1 MFGIRN
7 KIYIIPLSIVVI
19 CLIIISA
26 FFGIYMMAYIKNEK
40 LRDFQCTTQSK
51 VEEADAFLHSIERDV
66 TSISHNTFLTNLID
80 AVKREDTE
88 EINHCK
94 FEVEMLFKTFS
105 ESRRIYDQI
114 RYIDFTGHEVVRVD
128 INGKGVY
135 VVPQEELRDK
145 SNRYYFQETVKLNE
159 GNVYISEL
167 DLNREGGS
175 VEIPH
180 KPMLR
185 YAVPVSGS
193 DKQVQGIVVLN
204 VQADHLLK
212 KILTREILNGAGTY
226 LLDQDGYYLLHPEA
240 TKQWGGLNDLNTGEN
255 VKRDLPQETAALILS
270 GKPESRLVDKQFFNL
285 IPIYF
290 DSSNHERYWIMAESL
305 DKSIVYS
312 PIYAF
317 VILLCIVIAL
327 LIAGAVVF
335 SLIFLKRITN
345 PLRLLVKGTKQIA
358 DGDLEHTITIEKKH
372 NEITELTETFNL
384 MVKRLR
390 ASSEE
395 NRQLF
400 LQLKQ
405 GQGQWQETFDTITDL
420 ITIHDKDLRIIM
432 ANRAFS
438 EKFNISTEELHN
450 KKYHEI
456 FHGTDEPSPTCPLV
470 RIVESLHPEFEEV
483 EGSDIGGA
491 FLVSVYPILDEEGK
505 LNGVVRL
512 AKEITERKKV
522 LKEIEMG
529 IEYTENLLETA
540 HDAIVCVDEEGII
553 NIWNQSAEKVF
564 GYKKSEIIGL
574 SVKEIISAGVLDGFL
589 QMSKLIK
596 ISEILEIS
604 GKTKAGK
611 IIQLEMSL
619 SSQKI
624 EKGRHA
630 FTMIIRDITFQKGAE
645 KQLADKANMLE
656 TINRE
661 LEEFVYIISHD
672 LKEPLFAIDGYTS
685 RLYRTYKDVYDD
697 KGKLFTDRIK
707 INVQTMSN
715 KIKEIMEV
723 LKIGRI
729 VYKFGDNDSGAIV
742 KDVVNS
748 LETRIK
754 TNRIKVT
761 IDHNLPTVYCDERRL
776 KDLFSNLVT
785 NAIKFMGTSEQ
796 AETSHDRSAKERDD
810 ELRSVKIGCQAD
822 TDAYKFFVED
832 TGIGIR
838 KEYQE
843 QIFKIFRRLR
853 DIETEGTG
861 VGLAIVKK
869 IVELHSGKLWIES
882 PVEDGRGSRFC
893 FTIPKTSHVSNN

>member
-1 MFGIRN
+1 
-7 KIYIIPLSIVVI
+7 
-19 CLIIISA
+19 
-26 FFGIYMMAYIKNEK
+26 
-40 LRDFQCTTQSK
+40 
-51 VEEADAFLHSIERDV
+51 
-66 TSISHNTFLTNLID
+66 
-80 AVKREDTE
+80 
-88 EINHCK
+88 
-94 FEVEMLFKTFS
+94 
-105 ESRRIYDQI
+105 
-114 RYIDFTGHEVVRVD
+114 
-128 INGKGVY
+128 
-135 VVPQEELRDK
+135 
-145 SNRYYFQETVKLNE
+145 
-159 GNVYISEL
+159 
-167 DLNREGGS
+167 
-175 VEIPH
+175 
-180 KPMLR
+180 
-185 YAVPVSGS
+185 
-193 DKQVQGIVVLN
+193 
-204 VQADHLLK
+204 
-212 KILTREILNGAGTY
+212 
-226 LLDQDGYYLLHPEA
+226 
-240 TKQWGGLNDLNTGEN
+240 
-255 VKRDLPQETAALILS
+255 
-270 GKPESRLVDKQFFNL
+270 
-285 IPIYF
+285 
-290 DSSNHERYWIMAESL
+290 
-305 DKSIVYS
+305 
-312 PIYAF
+312 
-317 VILLCIVIAL
+317 
-327 LIAGAVVF
+327 
-335 SLIFLKRITN
+335 
-345 PLRLLVKGTKQIA
+345 
-358 DGDLEHTITIEKKH
+358 
-372 NEITELTETFNL
+372 
-384 MVKRLR
+384 
-390 ASSEE
+390 
-395 NRQLF
+395 
-400 LQLKQ
+400 
-405 GQGQWQETFDTITDL
+405 
-420 ITIHDKDLRIIM
+420 
-432 ANRAFS
+432 
-438 EKFNISTEELHN
+438 
-450 KKYHEI
+450 
-456 FHGTDEPSPTCPLV
+456 
-470 RIVESLHPEFEEV
+470 
-483 EGSDIGGA
+483 
-491 FLVSVYPILDEEGK
+491 
-505 LNGVVRL
+505 
-512 AKEITERKKV
+512 
-522 LKEIEMG
+522 
-529 IEYTENLLETA
+529 
-540 HDAIVCVDEEGII
+540 
-553 NIWNQSAEKVF
+553 
-564 GYKKSEIIGL
+564 
-574 SVKEIISAGVLDGFL
+574 
-589 QMSKLIK
+589 
-596 ISEILEIS
+596 
-604 GKTKAGK
+604 
-611 IIQLEMSL
+611 MSL

-796 AETSHDRSAKERDD
+796 TETSHDRSAEERDD